1 MNVMPNTRRGIIAW
15 SGALLAIAAG
25 LALLIGLAGS
35 SAASGDVAAKN
46 AHVKI
51 KGFAYHPTPIK
62 VHKGTKV
69 AFTNKDGAKHTATAK
84 SGKWNT
90 GKIKHGHTA
99 VIKFKHKGTFHYHC
113 TLHPFMKGKV
123 IVH

>member
-15 SGALLAIAAG
+15 SGALLAFAAG
-25 LALLIGLAGS
+25 LALLVGLAGS

-51 KGFAYHPTPIK
+51 KGFAYHPTPLK

-69 AFTNKDGAKHTATAK
+69 AFTNKDGAKHTATHPGIF
-84 SGKWNT
+84 ST

-113 TLHPFMKGKV
+113 TLHPFMKGKI